1 MKRLTL
7 TLAAGLAAMA
17 MAAPAVA
24 QDIQTAEDGLPAMR
38 ANSGTASVSSERRP
52 WPCS

>member
-1 MKRLTL
+1 MKRLAV
-7 TLAAGLAAMA
+7 TLAAALMALAG
-17 MAAPAVA
+17 PAVA
-24 QDIQTAEDGLPAMR
+24 QDIQTTEDVLPAMR

>member
-1 MKRLTL
+1 MKRLAV
-7 TLAAGLAAMA
+7 TLAAALLAL
-17 MAAPAVA
+17 AAPAVA
-24 QDIQTAEDGLPAMR
+24 QDIQAAEDGLPAMR